1 MSTTLLPAQHYRV
14 TEMTHHVRPSDLD
27 MFGHVNHAKPID
39 YFELGRFDWL
49 TQNRFPLDERWTPV
63 VARIEVN
70 YRRELFLTPIR
81 VQTVLAE
88 LKQYTAEFQQSVFTP
103 DVEGPAVTGSVRVSF
118 ISKATGRPMRLR
130 DVEALACFQEARD
143 TATA

>member
-1 MSTTLLPAQHYRV
+1 MSTTLLPATHYRV

-70 YRRELFLTPIR
+70 YRRELFLTAIR

-88 LKQYTAEFQQSVFTP
+88 LKQYTAEFQQSVFIP
-103 DVEGPAVTGSVRVSF
+103 DVDSPAVTGSVRVSF

-130 DVEALACFQEARD
+130 DVEALACFQEPRE
-143 TATA
+143 TAVA

>member
-1 MSTTLLPAQHYRV
+1 MTATLLPATHYRV

-49 TQNRFPLDERWTPV
+49 TQNRFPLDERWKPV
-63 VARIEVN
+63 VARIEVH
-70 YRRELFLTPIR
+70 YRRELFLTQIR

-88 LKQYTAEFQQSVFTP
+88 LKQYTAEFQQSVFVP
-103 DVEGPAVTGSVRVSF
+103 GHDAPAVTGSVRVSF
-118 ISKATGRPMRLR
+118 ISKETKRPMRLR
-130 DVEALACFQEARD
+130 DVEALACFQEPRE
-143 TATA
+143 TAIA